1 MEGYIYLQLLVIVI
15 SFAVCFA
22 SPPSSSC
29 CGGGWVTAVG
39 APAAIAVAVVGR
51 WYCAAVGASIAVFV
65 VVMVGR
71 WCPLV
76 LSSPLLG
83 PPLLSSS
90 QWWVGGAPRCRCL
103 HGGGG

>member
-15 SFAVCFA
+15 SFTVCFS
-22 SPPSSSC
+22 SPPSNPC
-29 CGGGWVTAVG
+29 RGGGWVTAIG
-39 APAAIAVAVVGR
+39 TRSIAVAVVGR
-51 WYCAAVGASIAVFV
+51 WYRAAVGASIAVIV

-71 WCPLV
+71 WCPPV

-90 QWWVGGAPRCRCL
+90 QWWVCGAC
-103 HGGGG
+103 